1 MGQTA
6 PMFGFGKKRPDDGQA
21 LTQPIPS
28 GWEIVDLGLL
38 GAGGM
43 SRVYRVRDESLGR
56 EVAFKA
62 LRPELMKEDLA
73 LSRFIEEARIT
84 AQLDH
89 PNIPAVYALSSDKK
103 KSTCFTMKV
112 LEGSSLQQILEQNE
126 KEGIDGLFSALDVMV
141 RVCDAVAFAHARG
154 VLHLDLKPSNV
165 MVGEFGQIYVVDWGL
180 AARKKN
186 LPTQEKDEGS
196 SFGTPAYM
204 PPEQARGQNYSL
216 DERSDIFAL
225 GGMLY
230 RILAGRPPYVDK
242 TSNGTRAL
250 AIEAV
255 IAPPEQVA
263 KRGAHSLP
271 RRLVSICMKAL
282 SVNPDERFQ
291 NVGEFK
297 RELEDFIRGTAQLP
311 RLTFQAGDAIV
322 REGDTGDAAYVILDG
337 HCQATRVVAGKTQML
352 RLLGPGEMFGET
364 AVLTGSP
371 RSATVTALLDTT
383 VAVVDRLFLQEEMER
398 TSFMALAIRTVASSF
413 LDLNAQTTAL
423 LEEQR
428 LGKVV
433 DQTLRHLALMGV
445 DGPGGTRR
453 TPFTSLLMKLVA
465 DTGLTAEAIT
475 ERLDRQPGFEV
486 VNDQLVLKPS
496 VK

>member
-1 MGQTA
+1 
-6 PMFGFGKKRPDDGQA
+6 MFGFGKKRPDDGQA

-62 LRPELMKEDLA
+62 LRPELLKEDAA
-73 LSRFIEEARIT
+73 LTRFIEEARIT

-89 PNIPAVYALSSDKK
+89 PNIPAVYALASDKK

-112 LEGSSLQQILEQNE
+112 LEGSSLQQILEHNE
-126 KEGIDGLFSALDVMV
+126 KELIDGLFAALDVMV
-141 RVCDAVAFAHARG
+141 RVCDAVSFAHARG

-180 AARKKN
+180 AQRKAN
-186 LPTQEKDEGS
+186 LPTKDKDDGS

-204 PPEQARGQNYSL
+204 APEQARGQNYLL

-250 AIEAV
+250 AMEAS
-255 IAPPEQVA
+255 ISPPDQVA
-263 KRGAHSLP
+263 KRGAQQMP
-271 RRLVSICMKAL
+271 RRLIALCMKAL
-282 SVNPDERFQ
+282 SVAPEDRYQ
-291 NVGEFK
+291 TVTEFK

-311 RLTFQAGDAIV
+311 RLVFQAGDAIV
-322 REGDTGDAAYVILDG
+322 REGEVGDAAYVILDG

-364 AVLTGSP
+364 AVLTGSA

-428 LGKVV
+428 LNKVV
-433 DQTLRHLALMGV
+433 DLTLRHLALWGT

-453 TPFTSLLMKLVA
+453 TPWNSLLTKLA
-465 DTGLTAEAIT
+465 HETNLAPEAIA
-475 ERLDRQPGFEV
+475 ERLDRQPGFEI
-486 VNDQLVLKPS
+486 VNDHLVLKPPNR
-496 VK
+496 

>member
-1 MGQTA
+1 
-6 PMFGFGKKRPDDGQA
+6 MFGFGKKRPDDGQS
-21 LTQPIPS
+21 LTQPIPA

-62 LRPELMKEDLA
+62 LRPELLKEEVA
-73 LSRFIEEARIT
+73 LKRFIEEARIT

-89 PNIPAVYALSSDKK
+89 PNIPAVYALASDKK

-112 LEGSSLQQILEQNE
+112 LEGVSLQQMLEQNE
-126 KEGIDGLFSALDVMV
+126 KEGIDGLFAALDVMV
-141 RVCDAVAFAHARG
+141 RVCDAVSFAHSRG

-165 MVGEFGQIYVVDWGL
+165 MVGEFGAIYLVDWGL
-180 AARKKN
+180 AQRKAN
-186 LPTQEKDEGS
+186 LPGKDKDDGS

-204 PPEQARGQNYSL
+204 PPEQARGQNYAL
-216 DERSDIFAL
+216 DERTDIFAL

-242 TSNGTRAL
+242 TANGTRAL
-250 AIEAV
+250 AIEG
-255 IAPPEQVA
+255 IIQPPDQVA
-263 KRGAHSLP
+263 RRGAQSMP
-271 RRLVSICMKAL
+271 RRLIAVCMKAL
-282 SVNPDERFQ
+282 SSAPEQRYQTVAE
-291 NVGEFK
+291 VK

-311 RLTFQAGDAIV
+311 QLTFHAGEAIV
-322 REGDTGDAAYVILDG
+322 REGEVGDAAYVILDG
-337 HCQATRVVAGKTQML
+337 HCQATRLVAGKNQML

-433 DQTLRHLALMGV
+433 DLTLRHLALLGV

-453 TPFTSLLMKLVA
+453 TPWSALLARLVS

-475 ERLDRQPGFEV
+475 ERLDRQPGFEIL
-486 VNDQLVLKPS
+486 NDQLVLKQVTARS
-496 VK
+496 R